1 MNELQQSKTK
11 LLFVPLVEMLLFWP
25 FLIFISHFGRFLP
38 YFIIN
43 VSKGT
48 LHVADVPSNT
58 SIHLTTRF
66 FPVSLFYCRRL
77 HLAMNTYR
85 TKSLRFNLLLS
96 ELFLAPAWSDLERRR
111 KSNTQRQREMSIFTF
126 NGILLM

>member
-1 MNELQQSKTK
+1 MNERQQSKTK
-11 LLFVPLVEMLLFWP
+11 LLFVPLVEMFLFWP

-48 LHVADVPSNT
+48 FHVADVPSNT

-66 FPVSLFYCRRL
+66 FPMCPFHCRRL

-85 TKSLRFNLLLS
+85 MKSLRFNLLLS
-96 ELFLAPAWSDLERRR
+96 ELFLAPACYLERRR
-111 KSNTQRQREMSIFTF
+111 KLNTQRQREMSIFTF
-126 NGILLM
+126 NRILLM